1 LITCRGCGKPLGDPF
16 AVRGDRCDGCLDDE
30 LAFAWLQEELRLM
43 SLLDLKLRERPNRNE
58 EAAT

>member
-1 LITCRGCGKPLGDPF
+1 
-16 AVRGDRCDGCLDDE
+16 LDDE